1 MKRVTINDVAKVAGV
16 SRQTVSRA
24 MNDKGEISPDTKKRV
39 MAAVRELGYQPNRMA
54 QSMVTRRTRTVG
66 VVLADI
72 TNPFFPEVAK
82 GIQDTARSNDYNIL
96 LCNSADEEG
105 VEIATLYSLAAQ
117 GVDGII
123 LFAHQTTN
131 AELQTFADG
140 FDGPIVVVN
149 RFFKHPKVQMIIVDN
164 LKGAK
169 TAVSHLINQGHTA
182 IGFITNAVEHAS
194 QMRRVQGYKETLAEH
209 GLPQPESWIAYT
221 EPTLQGGYEA
231 AKKLLQEHKDLTA
244 VFTYND
250 LLAIGTMRACK
261 EIGRRV
267 PEDIEIIGFDDILLA
282 SMVAPTLSSVHVDK
296 YKLGQTA
303 MKHLLKLIDDKDE
316 PFTTIHIDVELVLRE
331 STKNLGNIA

>member
-82 GIQDTARSNDYNIL
+82 GIQDIARNNEYNVL
-96 LCNSADEEG
+96 LCNSDEEAG
-105 VEIATLYSLAAQ
+105 TEIKTLQSLAAQ
-117 GVDGII
+117 GVDGIV
-123 LFAHQTTN
+123 LFAHQTPD
-131 AELQTFADG
+131 AELKAFADG
-140 FDGPIVVVN
+140 FGGPIVVVN
-149 RFFKHPKVQMIIVDN
+149 RFFQHPNVNMIMVDN

-169 TAVSHLINQGHTA
+169 TAVSYLVNQGHKN
-182 IGFITNAVEHAS
+182 IGLITNAVEHAS
-194 QMRRVQGYKETLAEH
+194 QRRRVQGYKETLAEH
-209 GLPQPESWIAYT
+209 SLPQPAKWVART

-231 AKKLLQEHKDLTA
+231 AKKLLQENEEITA

-250 LLAIGTMRACK
+250 LLAIGTMRACQ

-282 SMVAPTLSSVHVDK
+282 SMVTPALSSVHVDK
-296 YKLGQTA
+296 YELGQTA
-303 MKHLLKLIDDKDE
+303 MKRLLNILQNPEGIWSSVN
-316 PFTTIHIDVELVLRE
+316 IDVSLVLRE
-331 STKNLGNIA
+331 TTKKDW